1 VAGHIGTDNDLSSVI
16 GVYNTQTDSFTEL
29 NFNVNEVLQG
39 NIHQIAIAGNSI
51 YILYGDEIDLEPL
64 SIMKAIIP

>member
-1 VAGHIGTDNDLSSVI
+1 
-16 GVYNTQTDSFTEL
+16 
-29 NFNVNEVLQG
+29 VNEVLQG